1 MALTIPEIPPAK
13 ATTGEQTVFYI
24 LKNQLPDDYYI
35 YYEPN
40 IAGAYPDFVVIGPDL
55 GILILELKGWQS
67 NSILEADHYSF
78 KIQSDEKISS
88 LSCPLRQV
96 KRYFEKLTNLLTE
109 YSILT
114 QPEDSKH
121 FGKLSFPIG
130 QGVIMTSIKKAD
142 AMESGIDKVL
152 PNEQVV
158 YKDELNNWPKMTE
171 QELYERLCQMFIV
184 RFPFTP
190 LVNDQINTIRGIIH
204 PEIKIKREL
213 ARLTSVPEGV
223 KLQDN
228 AEIIKTLDIQQ
239 EQIATTMG
247 EGHRLFYGV
256 AGSGKTLILLAR
268 AKILANQIDTNKIL
282 ILCFNKVLASYLRS
296 LINQVDNPVYREKIS
311 IQHFHGWAKSVI
323 GALPNLCL
331 YSENESGDRQYDE
344 DLSHA
349 LQRKIETLTPEE
361 KWDTILI
368 DEAHTFESSWFTCC
382 VNALKDKE
390 NGNLMIVADGTQSLY
405 QRKQFTWKSVGVKA
419 VGRSRKLTQNYRN
432 TQEILSAAWSVVSSD
447 FKNSEEI
454 EDLDIDSFPLVKPQ
468 DCLRTGKVPILKTM
482 KSSQQQN
489 NILIGDIQEC
499 LARNYQPH
507 DLAIIYKGVMGKEID
522 NFYDLKNQLTNLN
535 IPYCDISKNKSDFNI
550 QEPGIRIVTA
560 KSSLGLEFKVVFII
574 WVQMFGIEEAESK
587 KQLYVAMTRAQE
599 ELYLYGYG
607 GFDFMES
614 LASNPYLQLVKK

>member
-1 MALTIPEIPPAK
+1 MALTIPDVIPTK
-13 ATTGEQTVFYI
+13 ASTGEQTVFYI

-78 KIQSDEKISS
+78 KIQSEEKISS

-114 QPEDSKH
+114 QPEDSEH

-142 AMESGIDKVL
+142 AMERGIDKVL
-152 PNEQVV
+152 PNGQVV

-171 QELYERLCQMFIV
+171 QELYERLCQMFMV

-204 PEIKIKREL
+204 PEIKIKTQL
-213 ARLTSVPEGV
+213 AKLTSVPEGV

-282 ILCFNKVLASYLRS
+282 ILCFNKVLTAYLRS
-296 LINQVDNPVYREKIS
+296 LINQVDNPVYQEKIS
-311 IQHFHGWAKSVI
+311 VQHFHGWAKSVI
-323 GALPNLCL
+323 GSLPNRSC
-331 YSENESGDRQYDE
+331 YPENESGNRQYDE
-344 DLSHA
+344 DVSHA
-349 LQRKIETLTPEE
+349 LQRKIDTLTLAE
-361 KWDTILI
+361 KWDAILI
-368 DEAHTFESSWFTCC
+368 DEAHTFESSWFNCC
-382 VNALKDKE
+382 VNALKDPD
-390 NGNLMIVADGTQSLY
+390 NSNLMIVADGTQSLY
-405 QRKQFTWKSVGVKA
+405 QRKKFTWKSVGVKA

-432 TQEILSAAWSVVSSD
+432 TQEIVSAAWAVVSSD
-447 FKNSEEI
+447 VENDQEI
-454 EDLDIDSFPLVKPQ
+454 ENLDATFPLVKPQ
-468 DCLRTGKVPILKTM
+468 DCLRKGKVPILKTM

-489 NILIGDIQEC
+489 EILIGDIQKC
-499 LARNYQPH
+499 LANYQPH
-507 DLAIIYKGVMGKEID
+507 ELAIIYRCLREKESN
-522 NFYDLKNQLTNLN
+522 NFHDLKNQLTDLN
-535 IPYCDISKNKSDFNI
+535 IPFYNISQNKSDFNI

-574 WVQMFGIEEAESK
+574 WVQTFGINEAESK
-587 KQLYVAMTRAQE
+587 TELYVAMTRAQE
-599 ELYLYGYG
+599 ELYLYGSG
-607 GFDFMES
+607 GFDFMKS
-614 LASNPYLQLVKK
+614 LASNPYLQVIQK

>member
-1 MALTIPEIPPAK
+1 MALTVPDVLNK
-13 ATTGEQTVFYI
+13 ATIGEKSVFRL
-24 LKNQLPDDYYI
+24 LKDKLSDDCYV

-40 IAGAYPDFVVIGPDL
+40 IGGMYPDLIIIGPTL
-55 GILILELKGWQS
+55 GILILEIKDWQIK
-67 NSILEADHYSF
+67 NILEADNQFFQVQYQDKVTSY
-78 KIQSDEKISS
+78 KS
-88 LSCPLRQV
+88 PLRQV
-96 KRYFEKLTNLLTE
+96 KEYFDVLINLLNK
-109 YSILT
+109 YPILT
-114 QPEDSKH
+114 QPEETNYN
-121 FGKLSFPIG
+121 GRIAFPIG
-130 QGVIMTSIKKAD
+130 IGVIMTNIKKAD
-142 AMESGIDKVL
+142 AIENQLDKVL
-152 PNEQVV
+152 PSQQVI
-158 YKDELNNWPKMTE
+158 YKDELATWSVISEKDLH
-171 QELYERLCQMFIV
+171 QRFCDMFKI
-184 RFPFTP
+184 RFIFST
-190 LVNDQINTIRGIIH
+190 LTDHQIDTIRGIIH
-204 PEIKIKREL
+204 PEIKIRTEP
-213 ARLTSVPEGV
+213 AQAISVAERV
-223 KLQDN
+223 KLKDN

-247 EGHRLFYGV
+247 QGHRLFYGV

-296 LINQVDNPVYREKIS
+296 LINQADNPVYQEKIS
-311 IQHFHGWAKSVI
+311 VQHFHGWAKSVI
-323 GALPNLCL
+323 GSLPNLCL
-331 YSENESGDRQYDE
+331 YSEDESGDRQYDE
-344 DLSHA
+344 DVSHA
-349 LQRKIETLTPEE
+349 LRQKIETLTLEE
-361 KWDTILI
+361 KWDAILI
-368 DEAHTFESSWFTCC
+368 DEGHTFESSWFNCC
-382 VNALKDKE
+382 VKALKDND

-405 QRKQFTWKSVGVKA
+405 QRKKFTWKSVGVKA

-447 FKNSEEI
+447 FKNDQEI

-560 KSSLGLEFKVVFII
+560 KSSLGLEFKVVFVI